1 MSAPTAKPFIPLD
14 QGLEQKVKNE
24 ALTYLKKGKPVWDVY
39 HALKSVEYMKE
50 LLKHEGGNGRILIT
64 ATYLLN
70 IGYGLTN
77 IAKEKEIGFV
87 TVLKFKQQ
95 HAILGSQ
102 EAEKVLRKMGD
113 FTEEEIKEITRLV
126 LVHDEWWNTYTK
138 DFVKNFNDFMVT
150 EADTLGMIDPAVPQ
164 NFSIEDQKK
173 FLEES
178 LLPFRAPLFKT
189 LYGKVKLKELIGK
202 AMEQVEGKI

>member
-1 MSAPTAKPFIPLD
+1 MATQTARQFIPLD
-14 QGLEQKVKNE
+14 LGLEKKVKNE
-24 ALTYLKKGKPVWDVY
+24 ALSYLKKGKPVWDVA

-50 LLKHEGGNGRILIT
+50 LLKHEGGNARILIT

-77 IAKEKEIGFV
+77 ISKENMSFV
-87 TVLKFKQQ
+87 TVLRYKQA
-95 HAILGSQ
+95 HAIRGSK
-102 EAEKVLRKMGD
+102 EADKILRKTGE

-126 LVHDEWWNTYTK
+126 YIHDEWWNTHTK
-138 DFVKNFNDFMVT
+138 NFNDNFNDFMIT
-150 EADTLGMIDPAVPQ
+150 EADTLGMIDPEVPQ

-202 AMEQVEGKI
+202 AMEQVEGKA